1 MNNRP
6 LNRRELLKHG
16 AAGIMAGAAARTG
29 LNAQNGT
36 ATEIVSNGRI
46 RQSIMGWCFRDS
58 MDAVTL
64 AAHCKEIGLVA
75 MEGISAEYYP
85 AIMELGLE
93 VSLVSGNHGF
103 AKGPCNCLL
112 YTSDAADE

>member
-6 LNRRELLKHG
+6 LNRRELLKRG
-16 AAGIMAGAAARTG
+16 AAGIMAGAAAETG
-29 LNAQNGT
+29 LYAQNGT

-46 RQSIMGWCFRDS
+46 RQSIMGWCFRS

-75 MEGISAEYYP
+75 MAVAWCDDGRGTWQQRP
-85 AIMELGLE
+85 
-93 VSLVSGNHGF
+93 H
-103 AKGPCNCLL
+103 CR
-112 YTSDAADE
+112 